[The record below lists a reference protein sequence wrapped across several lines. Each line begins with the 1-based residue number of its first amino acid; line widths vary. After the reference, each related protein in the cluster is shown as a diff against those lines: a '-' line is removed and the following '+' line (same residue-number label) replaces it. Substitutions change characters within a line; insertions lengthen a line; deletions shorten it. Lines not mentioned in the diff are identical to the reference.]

1 MPRSPS
7 SSSRVSTPSTAPTVS
22 RRPIFPFVVIGV
34 VLFAAL
40 TLRLVRWMRA
50 PVVPAAEQRMEG
62 ATGDIDALLQ
72 NVARHIILPVGEV
85 PTVATIQDIALARE
99 QNPVLYR
106 DAQNGDR
113 LIAWS
118 TQLVVF
124 SPSRDRVLAILPIT
138 PPPTTT
144 LTTSSTTSTA
154 PVTEIRSLEIRNG
167 TAVAGL
173 AKRATDQLKKT
184 SPFTLLPFAAASR
197 KDYQQTLI
205 VVPAES
211 SPEALQM
218 ITSFVAGTV
227 VMALP
232 AGEASTTADVLV
244 ILGQDAS
251 TKY

>member
-7 SSSRVSTPSTAPTVS
+7 SSSRVSTSPVAPTAP
-22 RRPIFPFVVIGV
+22 RRPIFPFVVIGI
-34 VLFAAL
+34 VLLAAL

-50 PVVPAAEQRMEG
+50 PETPTEEQKIEVVA
-62 ATGDIDALLQ
+62 GDIDTLLQ
-72 NVARHIILPVGEV
+72 HLARHMILPVGEV

-99 QNPVLYR
+99 QNPILYR

-124 SPSRDRVLAILPIT
+124 SPSRDRVIAIVPIT
-138 PPPTTT
+138 PPAATPSAA
-144 LTTSSTTSTA
+144 SSTTATA
-154 PVTEIRSLEIRNG
+154 PVTEIRSFEIRNG
-167 TAVAGL
+167 TSVAGL

-184 SPFTLLPFAAASR
+184 SPFTFLPFAAASR

-211 SPEALQM
+211 SPESLRAIVSL
-218 ITSFVAGTV
+218 IAGTL
-227 VMALP
+227 MTALP
-232 AGEASTTADVLV
+232 VGEASSTADVLV